1 MGTSGAMST
10 SNDKVKYSITIGT
23 NWQSVSENYSSV
35 NVKVNFWRTNSGYQ
49 TYGTGVVY
57 CKINGTT
64 YSASVSSSQ
73 KITNSGI
80 TLFNRDV
87 AVGHNA
93 DGSKYLD
100 TSAWISMD
108 TPLSSS
114 EQWYG
119 EWLTT
124 IPRASQPTLSSNNVT
139 MGNNVTIYTN
149 RASNSF
155 THCLYYQIGNGGWN
169 TIATNIKNNY
179 TWTIPTSLA
188 NNSPNSTNL
197 NLNMI
202 LETYSGNTYIGSK
215 SVNLNANVPI
225 SFIPI
230 INSVTLT
237 ENTSGIS
244 DKFDCYVQ
252 GKSTIKGIISASG
265 VYSST
270 IKNYEIKINGQ
281 SFNSSNFT
289 TNALTGSGTCTIKVT
304 DSRNKSASQNISY
317 SVTNYSNPTIN
328 TFAVVRCNED
338 GTENDEGAC
347 AKCTLKAT
355 ISSVNNK
362 NDKTFQLLYRKLT
375 DTSYTTIN
383 LSDEDYCHE
392 STQIIEADIN
402 NEYEFI
408 FRVSDYFS
416 TAEKSLNLGTA
427 FTLVDYNASGRSI
440 AFGRVSTALENEK
453 KIQIKLNTEIE
464 GDFKLNS
471 KTIFDLIY
479 PVGSIYMSVNS
490 TNPTNLF
497 GGTWVTWGQGRV
509 PVGVSTSGTF
519 NSVEKTGG
527 SETHTLTI
535 AQMPSHTHTQNSHR
549 HNYGRPALFG
559 GENNDDG
566 SIFTPRYTGRTSSQ
580 YKGNSNGWTEM
591 SYTTAT
597 NQNTG
602 GGGSHNN
609 LQPYITCYMWKR
621 TA

>member
-73 KITNSGI
+73 KITSSGI

-124 IPRASQPTLSSNNVT
+124 IPRASQPTLSSSNVT

-169 TIATNIKNNY
+169 TIATNIENNY

-215 SVNLNANVPI
+215 SVNLNANVPT

-237 ENTSGIS
+237 ENT
-244 DKFDCYVQ
+244 
-252 GKSTIKGIISASG
+252 
-265 VYSST
+265 
-270 IKNYEIKINGQ
+270 
-281 SFNSSNFT
+281 
-289 TNALTGSGTCTIKVT
+289 
-304 DSRNKSASQNISY
+304 
-317 SVTNYSNPTIN
+317 
-328 TFAVVRCNED
+328 
-338 GTENDEGAC
+338 
-347 AKCTLKAT
+347 
-355 ISSVNNK
+355 
-362 NDKTFQLLYRKLT
+362 
-375 DTSYTTIN
+375 
-383 LSDEDYCHE
+383 
-392 STQIIEADIN
+392 
-402 NEYEFI
+402 
-408 FRVSDYFS
+408 
-416 TAEKSLNLGTA
+416 
-427 FTLVDYNASGRSI
+427 
-440 AFGRVSTALENEK
+440 
-453 KIQIKLNTEIE
+453 
-464 GDFKLNS
+464 
-471 KTIFDLIY
+471 
-479 PVGSIYMSVNS
+479 
-490 TNPTNLF
+490 
-497 GGTWVTWGQGRV
+497 
-509 PVGVSTSGTF
+509 
-519 NSVEKTGG
+519 
-527 SETHTLTI
+527 
-535 AQMPSHTHTQNSHR
+535 
-549 HNYGRPALFG
+549 
-559 GENNDDG
+559 
-566 SIFTPRYTGRTSSQ
+566 
-580 YKGNSNGWTEM
+580 
-591 SYTTAT
+591 
-597 NQNTG
+597 
-602 GGGSHNN
+602 
-609 LQPYITCYMWKR
+609 
-621 TA
+621 